1 MLFCFWP
8 SREAG
13 AILVPTRRKDTTPPA
28 AGALS
33 LTRWARGK
41 SLGFLLDFIDFGLRG
56 LHFVM
61 NGLILMIS

>member
-1 MLFCFWP
+1 MV
-8 SREAG
+8 S
-13 AILVPTRRKDTTPPA
+13 VPRRRKETMPPA

-56 LHFVM
+56 LHFAM
-61 NGLILMIS
+61 NGLVSMIS